1 MFLLLSGLGVVMLL
15 LKRHCFCLAVFDM
28 SQNVFCNIGK
38 LYFARLICCLG
49 MSVSLFTG

>member
-28 SQNVFCNIGK
+28 SQNFFVTLESFI
-38 LYFARLICCLG
+38 LLG
-49 MSVSLFTG
+49 SSAV